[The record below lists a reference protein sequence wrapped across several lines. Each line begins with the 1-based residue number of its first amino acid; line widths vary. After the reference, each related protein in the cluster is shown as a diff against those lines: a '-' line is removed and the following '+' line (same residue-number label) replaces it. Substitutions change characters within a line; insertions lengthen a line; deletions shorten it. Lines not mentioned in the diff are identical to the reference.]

1 MSAQLIYRPLF
12 KVDIYHQYFLDD
24 GLIAFDSN
32 PSLKDKQLANYDW
45 RAFGQIEPTVKTKQL
60 LANQRLLLKYSNTG
74 FIIFIQVEQISA
86 GINPVYKP
94 LLDLEES
101 LTFDFHLHITNSLF
115 DIYSD
120 LDNVANFPLFF
131 SNYPEFSSLET
142 PFINKNSEN
151 KRAKEYASSIE
162 LAEILKKKH
171 TELSR
176 ASIKAVISL
185 KVKSSESSYN
195 LILANGNLPQQLPE
209 FNIRFENRKTIW
221 QYFSAQNLNLIHTT
235 EPDSLPLVKN
245 GLVAVSSGNQDYPS
259 AAPNRLLYDK
269 NTNGEILKTY
279 SKIYIN

>member
-32 PSLKDKQLANYDW
+32 PSLKDKQLAHYDW
-45 RAFGQIEPTVKTKQL
+45 QAFGQIEPTVKTKQL

-162 LAEILKKKH
+162 LSEKLKKKY

-176 ASIKAVISL
+176 ASIKAIISL

-195 LILANGNLPQQLPE
+195 LILANGNLPQRLPE

>member
-32 PSLKDKQLANYDW
+32 PSLKDKQLAHYDW
-45 RAFGQIEPTVKTKQL
+45 QAFGQIEPTVKTK
-60 LANQRLLLKYSNTG
+60 QRLLLKYSNTG

-101 LTFDFHLHITNSLF
+101 LTFDFHLHITDSLF

-245 GLVAVSSGNQDYPS
+245 GLVAVTSGNKDYPS
-259 AAPNRLLYDK
+259 AAPNRLNHDR

>member
-32 PSLKDKQLANYDW
+32 PSLKDKQLAHYDW
-45 RAFGQIEPTVKTKQL
+45 QAFGQIEPTVKTKQL